1 MAYPPLF
8 LNTVTILSVYIINS
22 LAMLLLFRYFS
33 LYQCMWMY
41 KNKYIWS
48 SLGYINWI
56 FNWQNINISE
66 HDGHISVRWQTI
78 YRFSTYIWFRPKRCV
93 SGIAFTWYA
102 KVKRLEVHIRLVDR
116 VASCFCCFFLSL
128 VLWSISIGF
137 SIDKISI
144 FLNMM
149 DTYQSDGKLYSGF

>member
-1 MAYPPLF
+1 
-8 LNTVTILSVYIINS
+8 
-22 LAMLLLFRYFS
+22 MLLLFRYFP
-33 LYQCMWMY
+33 LYECMWMY

-48 SLGYINWI
+48 SLGYINWN

-102 KVKRLEVHIRLVDR
+102 KAKRLEVHIRLVDR
-116 VASCFCCFFLSL
+116 VASCFFCFF
-128 VLWSISIGF
+128 SISSSLEYINWIF
-137 SIDKISI
+137 NWQNSNISKHDGHILVWWQTI
-144 FLNMM
+144 FRFLAYMIR
-149 DTYQSDGKLYSGF
+149 